1 MEQAVFSLKDYRFD
15 KVTLDFSEIVSQKI
29 RLSIDPIGVFDTTNK
44 TFTLTF
50 IFNAFAK
57 ADETNDLA
65 PEKNLVNI
73 RCVADFEF
81 QNINGIDDI
90 PPYFYS
96 NSIAI
101 LFPYVRAFVST
112 VTLQANISPM
122 MLPTMN
128 LSSLQEELKKN
139 TIVQ

>member
-29 RLSIDPIGVFDTTNK
+29 RLSIDPLGVFDTTTK

-50 IFNAFAK
+50 VFNAFAK

-81 QNINGIDDI
+81 QNINGIV
-90 PPYFYS
+90 F
-96 NSIAI
+96 
-101 LFPYVRAFVST
+101 
-112 VTLQANISPM
+112 
-122 MLPTMN
+122 
-128 LSSLQEELKKN
+128 
-139 TIVQ
+139 